1 MKITNLLVVAA
12 VEFVTHYDQNL
23 GIYLVL
29 NIVAKYQC
37 YCKSDQL
44 ARKQKHKVNLTLK
57 LHKVGLKL
65 TLGCERD

>member
-1 MKITNLLVVAA
+1 MKISNLLVVAA

-29 NIVAKYQC
+29 NTVAKYQC

-44 ARKQKHKVNLTLK
+44 AIKQHKHKLNLK
-57 LHKVGLKL
+57 
-65 TLGCERD
+65 